1 VLINSY
7 ELSVEY
13 MSKFK
18 IAPKASQ
25 PPANP
30 PLSAE
35 AFAADAA
42 MVKSQ
47 VGDRPAKPIRLNLD
61 LDPAT
66 HRRLKIRAAES
77 GKSIAQMV
85 RELIDRELT

>member
-1 VLINSY
+1 
-7 ELSVEY
+7 

-18 IAPKASQ
+18 IAPNPKAGQ
-25 PPANP
+25 PPANAP
-30 PLSAE
+30 ASVE

-47 VGDRPAKPIRLNLD
+47 AGDRPPKPIRLNLD

-66 HRRLKIRAAES
+66 HKRLKIRAAES
-77 GKSIAQMV
+77 GKSVAQMV
-85 RELIDRELT
+85 RELIDRELM

>member
-1 VLINSY
+1 
-7 ELSVEY
+7 

-18 IAPKASQ
+18 IAPKATQ
-25 PPANP
+25 PAATAPA
-30 PLSAE
+30 SVE
-35 AFAADAA
+35 AFAAGAA

-47 VGDRPAKPIRLNLD
+47 AGDRPAKPVRLNLD
-61 LDPAT
+61 LDPET
-66 HRRLKIRAAES
+66 HRRLKVRAAEA

>member
-1 VLINSY
+1 
-7 ELSVEY
+7 

-18 IAPKASQ
+18 IAPKATQ
-25 PPANP
+25 PAAAAPA
-30 PLSAE
+30 SVE
-35 AFAADAA
+35 AFAAGAA

-47 VGDRPAKPIRLNLD
+47 AGDRPAKPVRLNLD
-61 LDPAT
+61 LDPET
-66 HRRLKIRAAES
+66 HRRLKVRAAEA

>member
-1 VLINSY
+1 
-7 ELSVEY
+7 

-18 IAPKASQ
+18 IAPKVSQ
-25 PPANP
+25 PTAAAPA
-30 PLSAE
+30 SVE
-35 AFAADAA
+35 AFAAGAE

-61 LDPAT
+61 LDPTT

-77 GKSIAQMV
+77 GKSIAQLV
-85 RELIDRELT
+85 RELIARELT